1 MQLCKKQ
8 KNVQW
13 IAGFLLAA
21 LAVSTTGAPVIV
33 TEDDLLTDIPMVT
46 SVTHMDQ
53 TLLQAPASVTI
64 IDRETIQASTAVAL
78 IDFFPSKCCVNRF
91 TTIFGCPD
99 SGETRC
105 RHAPPVCGCLSCAS
119 GVLRFRG

>member
-1 MQLCKKQ
+1 M
-8 KNVQW
+8 V
-13 IAGFLLAA
+13 AA

-78 IDFFPSKCCVNRF
+78 IDLFRMVPGFQSYFVNGARMGV
-91 TTIFGCPD
+91 TY
-99 SGETRC
+99 
-105 RHAPPVCGCLSCAS
+105 HALGDEYPLV
-119 GVLRFRG
+119 FR

>member
-1 MQLCKKQ
+1 MLSNDRLGRYVMQLCKKQ

-53 TLLQAPASVTI
+53 TLLQAP
-64 IDRETIQASTAVAL
+64 R
-78 IDFFPSKCCVNRF
+78 
-91 TTIFGCPD
+91 
-99 SGETRC
+99 
-105 RHAPPVCGCLSCAS
+105 LSHHY
-119 GVLRFRG
+119 